1 MANDVSL
8 VSAGKPK
15 IAGAVYRAPA
25 GTTPP
30 TDATTNLASAFVLL
44 GYVSEEGL
52 TNNPAISSTDIKAWG
67 GDTVLTTMDSV
78 TDDFQLTLLES
89 MNTEVLKTF
98 YGNTNV
104 TGTLTGTSGITVT
117 VNSKDLEYAVYSV
130 DMALRDGAVKRIVI
144 PSAKPGERANIV
156 YRDNEPIGYNVTL
169 RCTPDS
175 AGNTH
180 YEYIKK
186 TA

>member
-1 MANDVSL
+1 MANDVNL

-25 GTTPP
+25 GTTLP
-30 TDATTNLASAFVLL
+30 TDATTTLASAFTLL

-52 TNNPAISSTDIKAWG
+52 TNNAAISSTDIKAWG
-67 GDTVLTTMDSV
+67 GDTVLTTQDSV
-78 TDDFQLTLLES
+78 TDNFQLTLIES
-89 MNTEVLKTF
+89 LNPEVLKAY
-98 YGNTNV
+98 YGSSSV
-104 TGTLTGTSGITVT
+104 TGTLTGTTGIKVS
-117 VNSKDLEYAVYSV
+117 VGSKDLESAVYAV

-144 PSAKPGERANIV
+144 PSAKIAERGNVV
-156 YRDNEPIGYNVTL
+156 YRDNSVIGYPVTL
-169 RCTPDS
+169 RCMPDS